1 MGRKIYPFAL
11 KPCAALVKAAITV
24 SLNVSI
30 AWAGL
35 PGLPGLPAPPGL
47 PGPPGLPALPR
58 LPGPPGIPAPP
69 GVSESH
75 HGNWGEGRIKKKH
88 MRRREEWKHRG
99 NRWHY

>member
-1 MGRKIYPFAL
+1 MGRKNYPFAL
-11 KPCAALVKAAITV
+11 KPCAALVKAAIIV

-47 PGPPGLPALPR
+47 PRAPG

-69 GVSESH
+69 GLSESH

-88 MRRREEWKHRG
+88 MRRREEWKHRDHK
-99 NRWHY
+99 WHY

>member
-1 MGRKIYPFAL
+1 MERKNYTLTL
-11 KPCAALVKAAITV
+11 KSYAALVKAAIIV

-47 PGPPGLPALPR
+47 PRAPGLPGPPGLPA
-58 LPGPPGIPAPP
+58 PPGIPAPP

-75 HGNWGEGRIKKKH
+75 HGNWGDGRIKKKH
-88 MRRREEWKHRG
+88 MRRREEWKHRDH
-99 NRWHY
+99 RWHN